1 MGERSPDREE
11 ADRADSGSD
20 RKTEDQPS
28 AEEREV
34 HRGSPGHMK
43 TPSVGTEGLRS
54 VSLAPE
60 RARTSDRADPRRG
73 LLLGRG
79 ARRSEEHEPTV
90 GQKDRACQ
98 GFAVD
103 LRLAKARH
111 SAARRARA
119 SSSVMT
125 VSVTWTRRSRAAI
138 EDAYFASTR
147 SITKSVATPSRSRAT
162 P

>member
-28 AEEREV
+28 AEEREI
-34 HRGSPGHMK
+34 HHGSPGHMK
-43 TPSVGTEGLRS
+43 TPSVGTEGVRS

-79 ARRSEEHEPTV
+79 ARRAEEHGPTV
-90 GQKDRACQ
+90 GQKDGACL
-98 GFAVD
+98 G
-103 LRLAKARH
+103 LAKARH

-119 SSSVMT
+119 SSSFMT

-138 EDAYFASTR
+138 EGAYFASTR